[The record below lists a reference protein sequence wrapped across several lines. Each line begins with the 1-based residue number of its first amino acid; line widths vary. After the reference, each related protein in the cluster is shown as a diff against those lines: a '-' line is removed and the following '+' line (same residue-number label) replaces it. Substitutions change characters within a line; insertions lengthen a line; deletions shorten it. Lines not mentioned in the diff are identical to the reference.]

1 MFCRVCD
8 ILMGLCLRKQ
18 AEICPKSVATKIPD
32 LRKIHHRHVLHS
44 GLYFSTWMTKFDAVK
59 GPNWTYTCSEE
70 SVNFW

>member
-8 ILMGLCLRKQ
+8 ILMGLCLGKQ
-18 AEICPKSVATKIPD
+18 EEICPNSVATKIPN
-32 LRKIHHRHVLHS
+32 LNKICDRHVLHS